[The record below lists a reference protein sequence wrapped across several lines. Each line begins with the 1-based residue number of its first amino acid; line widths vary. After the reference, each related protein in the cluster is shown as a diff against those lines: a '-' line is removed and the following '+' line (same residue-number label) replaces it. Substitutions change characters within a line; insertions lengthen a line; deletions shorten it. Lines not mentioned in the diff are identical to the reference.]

1 MAPTRLAHA
10 GNRYPRLTYSLLS
23 IATHQLGKLLGYS
36 RQDVSQHLHNFV
48 KREEK
53 HDGKFIAFAVLIPVL
68 VLLSGLFAGLTL
80 GYMSLDETQLHV
92 LSISGTP
99 KQKKYADKILPIRK
113 NGHLL
118 LISLLLANMIVNEAL
133 PIISEPVLGG
143 GIESVVVST
152 VLIVIFSEIIP
163 QSLCTRYGL
172 AIGAQM
178 AWFVRILILLIG
190 IVSWPVAKLM
200 ELILGPHHGIM
211 YRRAELKELIALHS
225 AAGEL
230 GGDLQSDTV
239 AIIGATLD
247 LQEKVVRQAMTPLEK
262 VFMLNIDSKLDFDT
276 MKRIGDTGHSRV
288 PVYEEIDVPT
298 VAKIPQLKAN
308 VSSGT
313 STPPKP
319 GQTAEGAPLP
329 DRVQKV
335 KKIVGVLMVKQLLL
349 LDPKDATPLRNI
361 ALNAMPCVPFN
372 EPLLNILDKFQEG
385 RSHMAIVSRFSV
397 EKAKSVQHEVKKGL
411 TQRLKDRVGM
421 GDSSDSSSDEGSG
434 DESATGTGSG
444 ASDRDATLRGDGAD
458 GTKKRRRWRRRAH
471 QKKRKSKE
479 STAEEG
485 QAKTEAVEMDKLR
498 KDSPLQ
504 GAVQTSLAKALSMG
518 REQSL
523 PDDAVLAPEQ
533 AEDFVQSMDT
543 YVQPLGIITLEDVII
558 GEEIYDE
565 FDPEGQGHL
574 RPLISPDAK
583 RFLARRRIG
592 RPDASPA
599 ARGDPATGA
608 TLTAEPAPSIPRGAQ
623 TVPSSPNPNL
633 NPTLQGSA
641 GGGLASPPPLS
652 PAASGDVPA
661 RKRSGASSVSRQIG
675 KVFGGV
681 RRANTLPEAAGE
693 NAAEVAAVGSGAGE
707 EKEQEQED
715 VKEDVKPSETSP
727 DEKKGAPDKGED
739 TGL

>member
-23 IATHQLGKLLGYS
+23 LATHQLGKLLGYS
-36 RQDVSQHLHNFV
+36 RQDVSQHLHTFV

-178 AWFVRILILLIG
+178 AWFVRILILVIG

-239 AIIGATLD
+239 TIIGATLD

-298 VAKIPQLKAN
+298 VAKIPLLKAN
-308 VSSGT
+308 ASTGT
-313 STPPKP
+313 ATPPKP
-319 GQTAEGAPLP
+319 AQTAEGAPLP

-361 ALNAMPCVPFN
+361 TLNMMPCVPFN

-444 ASDRDATLRGDGAD
+444 ASDRDATLGGDGAE

-471 QKKRKSKE
+471 HKKRKSKE

-485 QAKTEAVEMDKLR
+485 QAKPEAVEMDKLR

-504 GAVQTSLAKALSMG
+504 GAVHTSLAKALSMG

-543 YVQPLGIITLEDVII
+543 YVQPLGIITLEDVVEEII

-574 RPLISPDAK
+574 RPLISPDTK
-583 RFLARRRIG
+583 RLLARRRIG

-599 ARGDPATGA
+599 ARGDPATGV
-608 TLTAEPAPSIPRGAQ
+608 TLTVEPAPSIPRGAQ
-623 TVPSSPNPNL
+623 TVPSSPNL
-633 NPTLQGSA
+633 NPHLQGST
-641 GGGLASPPPLS
+641 GGLASPLPLS
-652 PAASGDVPA
+652 PAASGDLSA

-693 NAAEVAAVGSGAGE
+693 NAAEVVAGGVGGE
-707 EKEQEQED
+707 GKKEEED
-715 VKEDVKPSETSP
+715 VKEAIKPSETSL

-739 TGL
+739 TSA

>member
-1 MAPTRLAHA
+1 MAPTLHA
-10 GNRYPRLTYSLLS
+10 TNRYPRLTYSLFS
-23 IATHQLGKLLGYS
+23 FATHQLGKYLGYS
-36 RQDVSQHLHNFV
+36 RHDISQHLHTFV

-53 HDGKFIAFAVLIPVL
+53 HNAKFIVFACLIPAL

-133 PIISEPVLGG
+133 PVISEPVLGG

-172 AIGAQM
+172 AIGAHM
-178 AWFVRILILLIG
+178 AWFVRVLILVIG
-190 IVSWPVAKLM
+190 VVSWPVAKLM
-200 ELILGPHHGIM
+200 EITLGPHHGIM

-262 VFMLNIDSKLDFDT
+262 VFMLNIDTKLDYDM

-288 PVYEEIDVPT
+288 PVYEEVEVPT
-298 VAKIPQLKAN
+298 VAKIPVSTKASPPSGSATPLKPA
-308 VSSGT
+308 V
-313 STPPKP
+313 
-319 GQTAEGAPLP
+319 TADGAPLP

-335 KKIVGVLMVKQLLL
+335 KKLVGVLLVKQLLL
-349 LDPKDATPLRNI
+349 LDPKDAISLRSITLNPL
-361 ALNAMPCVPFN
+361 PCVPFN

-421 GDSSDSSSDEGSG
+421 GDSSDSSSDSSD
-434 DESATGTGSG
+434 DESSGTGTGTG
-444 ASDRDATLRGDGAD
+444 TGSDRDATLRGDGTE
-458 GTKKRRRWRRRAH
+458 GRKKRKGWGRRAH
-471 QKKRKSKE
+471 KKRKSKE
-479 STAEEG
+479 DAAEEG
-485 QAKTEAVEMDKLR
+485 QAKTEAVEMGNMH
-498 KDSPLQ
+498 KDSPRL
-504 GAVQTSLAKALSMG
+504 GAMQSGLAKALSAG

-523 PDDAVLAPEQ
+523 PDDAVLGREQ
-533 AEDFVQSMDT
+533 AKDFVQSMDP
-543 YVQPLGIITLEDVII
+543 YVHPLGIITLEDVVEEII

-574 RPLISPDAK
+574 GPFLSPDAK
-583 RFLARRRIG
+583 RILTRRRVVG

-599 ARGDPATGA
+599 TRPDAPTNM
-608 TLTAEPAPSIPRGAQ
+608 LSAESIPAHRGAH
-623 TVPSSPNPNL
+623 TVPPSPNIQGT
-633 NPTLQGSA
+633 TLVG
-641 GGGLASPPPLS
+641 SPPALS
-652 PAASGDVPA
+652 PTAVGEVPG
-661 RKRSGASSVSRQIG
+661 RRRSGASGVSKHIG

-681 RRANTLPEAAGE
+681 RRANTFPEPSAELEPSLAPAEGE
-693 NAAEVAAVGSGAGE
+693 
-707 EKEQEQED
+707 Q
-715 VKEDVKPSETSP
+715 SETRP
-727 DEKKGAPDKGED
+727 DEKKDAPDKPDEALED
-739 TGL
+739 TKE

>member
-1 MAPTRLAHA
+1 MAPTHIGHA
-10 GNRYPRLTYSLLS
+10 ANRYPRLTYSLFSL
-23 IATHQLGKLLGYS
+23 ATHQLGKLLGYS
-36 RQDVSQHLHNFV
+36 RQDLSQHVHNFV
-48 KREEK
+48 KREEE

-178 AWFVRILILLIG
+178 AWFVRLLILVIG
-190 IVSWPVAKLM
+190 VVSWPVAKLM
-200 ELILGPHHGIM
+200 EFILGPHHGIM

-225 AAGEL
+225 ATGEL

-239 AIIGATLD
+239 TIIGATLD

-262 VFMLNIDSKLDFDT
+262 VFMLNIDSKLDYET
-276 MKRIGDTGHSRV
+276 MKRICDTGHSRV
-288 PVYEEIDVPT
+288 PVYEEVEVPT
-298 VAKIPQLKAN
+298 VAKFPIPLKGN
-308 VSSGT
+308 NSSGT
-313 STPPKP
+313 ATPPKP
-319 GQTAEGAPLP
+319 SISADDAPLP
-329 DRVQKV
+329 DRLQKV
-335 KKIVGVLMVKQLLL
+335 KKLVGVLLVKQLLL
-349 LDPKDATPLRNI
+349 LDPKDATPLRSI
-361 ALNAMPCVPFN
+361 TLNPLPCVPYN

-385 RSHMAIVSRFSV
+385 RSHMAIVSRFTV

-421 GDSSDSSSDEGSG
+421 GDSSDSSSDESG
-434 DESATGTGSG
+434 DESGDTGTGTGS
-444 ASDRDATLRGDGAD
+444 DHDTTLRGDGSESK
-458 GTKKRRRWRRRAH
+458 KKRKSWRRRPH
-471 QKKRKSKE
+471 HKKRKSKE

-485 QAKTEAVEMDKLR
+485 QAKPADTVEMGNLR
-498 KDSPLQ
+498 KETPRL
-504 GAVQTSLAKALSMG
+504 GAVQSGIAKALSAG

-523 PDDAVLAPEQ
+523 PDDAVLGREQ
-533 AEDFVQSMDT
+533 AKDFVQSMDP
-543 YVQPLGIITLEDVII
+543 YVQPLGIITLEDVVEEII

-574 RPLISPDAK
+574 GPLLSPDAK
-583 RFLARRRIG
+583 RFLARRRAG

-599 ARGDPATGA
+599 PRG
-608 TLTAEPAPSIPRGAQ
+608 AEPASLTAGDAAAAHRGAQ
-623 TVPSSPNPNL
+623 TVPSSPN
-633 NPTLQGSA
+633 LQGSTVV
-641 GGGLASPPPLS
+641 GSPPTLS
-652 PAASGDVPA
+652 PVATGEQQQHQQQQPG
-661 RKRSGASSVSRQIG
+661 RRRSGASSVSRHIG
-675 KVFGGV
+675 KVFGA
-681 RRANTLPEAAGE
+681 RRANTLPESTGEIPSNDAAAAGD
-693 NAAEVAAVGSGAGE
+693 APASATPAKPE
-707 EKEQEQED
+707 E
-715 VKEDVKPSETSP
+715 KPSERMP
-727 DEKKGAPDKGED
+727 EEKKGAPDKPADGDED
-739 TGL
+739 AKM